1 MTSKSKL
8 ALLDDSNFPI
18 ELIGVYSNIRDVTE
32 NEKEIKE
39 LADSIGQYGL
49 LEPIGISEKE
59 NSLGKYELIYGHR
72 RFIAVSK
79 ILKKKFI
86 KVVRVSE
93 GASRSERIET
103 QLIENIHR
111 KDLTDLELAN
121 ALQAIK
127 GKNENL
133 KPKHLAVI
141 VSKSVDWVEAK
152 LAHLEIIESLDPETK
167 EEAKEIST
175 EKIKH
180 LKHLSNENKK
190 AIIQDTKK
198 NNLSVKKVIEK
209 AKALSEK
216 SVTSRK
222 SESKP
227 SKPVTNLRETSM
239 EFIFIRLLKNFREN
253 KESIAYKALV
263 RELKQ
268 SDLQDLIDRSKKD
281 ETT

>member
-1 MTSKSKL
+1 M
-8 ALLDDSNFPI
+8 
-18 ELIGVYSNIRDVTE
+18 
-32 NEKEIKE
+32 
-39 LADSIGQYGL
+39 
-49 LEPIGISEKE
+49 
-59 NSLGKYELIYGHR
+59 
-72 RFIAVSK
+72 
-79 ILKKKFI
+79 
-86 KVVRVSE
+86 
-93 GASRSERIET
+93 
-103 QLIENIHR
+103 
-111 KDLTDLELAN
+111 
-121 ALQAIK
+121 
-127 GKNENL
+127 
-133 KPKHLAVI
+133 AVI